1 MEPLER
7 ECHERFCWSPI
18 SVRQSMCVEIE
29 ISKPSAPKGQQNSA
43 QGFNPGLLVLTRCAL
58 KASSTPRTRGAI
70 LNSRSTPTLQYSI
83 TPRGRIRGR
92 GRRRRRERSASRV
105 APECDY
111 PAHCYTRWTDC
122 LPVWC
127 LFQGTRPFN
136 LEPRVKTLGLVLLPL
151 RGRNP
156 KASDGIIALSS
167 MSSCRN
173 IQLVSRRSFP

>member
-1 MEPLER
+1 METLER

-58 KASSTPRTRGAI
+58 K
-70 LNSRSTPTLQYSI
+70 
-83 TPRGRIRGR
+83 
-92 GRRRRRERSASRV
+92 V

-122 LPVWC
+122 LPVRC